1 MNLRASGPISP
12 SPNEQPLLSRQ
23 GQAMIGLRSDEKVQ
37 TRKMT
42 MNEKDKSWSV
52 LAKAIGEVGL
62 GAWTERDS
70 PQRGLSFYVLHFA
83 ALYFPHFVLF
93 CTRVLILA
101 TWCKLYS
108 NLFCV
113 LWWCP
118 IDSASG
124 GTHRI
129 NIQHIYSTFSFK
141 ICFKSQDFF

>member
-1 MNLRASGPISP
+1 MRG
-12 SPNEQPLLSRQ
+12 Q

-83 ALYFPHFVLF
+83 ALYFPLKPPLSPIVHFL
-93 CTRVLILA
+93 TGR
-101 TWCKLYS
+101 T
-108 NLFCV
+108 
-113 LWWCP
+113 
-118 IDSASG
+118 
-124 GTHRI
+124 TH
-129 NIQHIYSTFSFK
+129 SS
-141 ICFKSQDFF
+141 